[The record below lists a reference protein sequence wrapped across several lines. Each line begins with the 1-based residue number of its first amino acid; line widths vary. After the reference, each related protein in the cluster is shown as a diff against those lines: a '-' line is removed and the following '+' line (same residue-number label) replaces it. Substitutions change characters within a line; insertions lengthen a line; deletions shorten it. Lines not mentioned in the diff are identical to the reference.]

1 MKESA
6 ACALHNIADV
16 DENRSG
22 APTSRSL
29 TRHRAGLARCTATT
43 PPSLRAPLLPGS
55 TASSGHAQPC
65 AAFRNPLRMRCA
77 IWSRYNATALQQIW
91 SRYNATT
98 LQQIWSRYNATALQQ
113 IWSRYNATTLQQIWS
128 RCNAT
133 TLQQIWSRYNM
144 RRGCCGKARAAQG
157 VHHAERRPPAPRL
170 AHHRRL
176 RLSPHR
182 AGTRARLHRDW

>member
-1 MKESA
+1 MSAPQVEVKESA

-43 PPSLRAPLLPGS
+43 PPSLRAPLLPAS

-77 IWSRYNATALQQIW
+77 QSGLATTRQRYKRSGLATTRQRYNRSGL
-91 SRYNATT
+91 ATT
-98 LQQIWSRYNATALQQ
+98 CASAA
-113 IWSRYNATTLQQIWS
+113 A
-128 RCNAT
+128 
-133 TLQQIWSRYNM
+133 
-144 RRGCCGKARAAQG
+144 ARL
-157 VHHAERRPPAPRL
+157 V
-170 AHHRRL
+170 RL
-176 RLSPHR
+176 RVYIMRSGGHLHLVSLITDGCARRHIVP
-182 AGTRARLHRDW
+182 GLTGARLHRDW